1 MKINYIRLVGYIGI
15 YNGMGLED
23 IAIDFSKS
31 KYKKVV
37 IKGANG
43 SGKST
48 LTKALHVMPDSNSS
62 LIPTM
67 ECRKEIT
74 LTNNDIMY
82 NIQII
87 HPITSKGER
96 GQTKAYIQKIS
107 GGESIELN
115 PNGNIRSYKDA
126 VFTELNLD
134 PNFIALSQLS
144 GENKGLAS
152 LKPADRK
159 RFVNSII
166 GNISAYNDLNKSFT
180 KKANEFR
187 AMRNSIISKIDNLGD
202 VDKLNIA
209 LNSINIKWN
218 MLTKEKED
226 ILQAIS
232 SEKTKINMLD
242 EDNKIQDKFNIVSN
256 NVNIA
261 KRNLQDLNKKLAKE
275 SSKFNCDI
283 SKESLTEFHTHLSNQ
298 ELELLSDININ
309 EQKVN
314 SLLNDRE
321 EDAKRL
327 QELSGKLKGL
337 ESNSN
342 NKDKLK
348 SLIEQTKLDVNSYSK
363 TISNMKIKDIN
374 NISKEEFIL
383 ALDSL
388 HDIEEMVSNLKAS
401 YNYDLFNSALY
412 YIENGLQVKTE
423 WDSEI
428 LESSKLLECK
438 KKEYIDLSNLKS
450 KISILD
456 SRPSKCKIDSCPL
469 IKEALDIQSKYS
481 NLDND
486 IIELSNVITSLE
498 IQVSE
503 LRKSKETSYET
514 NRCKSDIEMLIRCI
528 DRNATIIRKLIVDE
542 KFLDTARILDILN
555 DNNIFNELQTIYSYI
570 DAANVID
577 YYKTSVEKL
586 KDYTNEYNI
595 LEQKEFI
602 TDGIVE
608 QIKYTQS
615 KFDEINKTI
624 KECNKIIVENKNT
637 ISTNKSVIIDVEY
650 ILSLYEEIEKNEK
663 LKEDMLNEFE
673 TIKNS
678 MKSIK
683 QSVDNID
690 MLTNRLNQV
699 NKELV
704 PLNNEKD
711 KVQHAIKLLIEYQED
726 LKVYNEKYELI
737 ETLKKY
743 SSPTTGIQ
751 TIFINLYMNKSL
763 SLANKLL
770 QLMFDG
776 KYVLCQFV
784 INDHEFRIP
793 CMGSGLLND
802 DISSMSTSE
811 TCMISMILS
820 FAILQQAS
828 TDYNIL
834 ILDEIDGGLDTHNRL
849 TFLNVLEE
857 LINMLNVE
865 QCFIISHNDEINLK
879 DCDIIM
885 LKSNGQYSNIDGNV
899 IFKY

>member
-1 MKINYIRLVGYIGI
+1 
-15 YNGMGLED
+15 
-23 IAIDFSKS
+23 
-31 KYKKVV
+31 
-37 IKGANG
+37 
-43 SGKST
+43 
-48 LTKALHVMPDSNSS
+48 
-62 LIPTM
+62 
-67 ECRKEIT
+67 
-74 LTNNDIMY
+74 
-82 NIQII
+82 
-87 HPITSKGER
+87 
-96 GQTKAYIQKIS
+96 
-107 GGESIELN
+107 
-115 PNGNIRSYKDA
+115 
-126 VFTELNLD
+126 
-134 PNFIALSQLS
+134 
-144 GENKGLAS
+144 
-152 LKPADRK
+152 
-159 RFVNSII
+159 
-166 GNISAYNDLNKSFT
+166 
-180 KKANEFR
+180 
-187 AMRNSIISKIDNLGD
+187 
-202 VDKLNIA
+202 
-209 LNSINIKWN
+209 
-218 MLTKEKED
+218 
-226 ILQAIS
+226 
-232 SEKTKINMLD
+232 
-242 EDNKIQDKFNIVSN
+242 
-256 NVNIA
+256 
-261 KRNLQDLNKKLAKE
+261 
-275 SSKFNCDI
+275 
-283 SKESLTEFHTHLSNQ
+283 
-298 ELELLSDININ
+298 
-309 EQKVN
+309 
-314 SLLNDRE
+314 
-321 EDAKRL
+321 
-327 QELSGKLKGL
+327 
-337 ESNSN
+337 
-342 NKDKLK
+342 
-348 SLIEQTKLDVNSYSK
+348 
-363 TISNMKIKDIN
+363 
-374 NISKEEFIL
+374 
-383 ALDSL
+383 
-388 HDIEEMVSNLKAS
+388 
-401 YNYDLFNSALY
+401 
-412 YIENGLQVKTE
+412 
-423 WDSEI
+423 
-428 LESSKLLECK
+428 
-438 KKEYIDLSNLKS
+438 
-450 KISILD
+450 
-456 SRPSKCKIDSCPL
+456 
-469 IKEALDIQSKYS
+469 
-481 NLDND
+481 
-486 IIELSNVITSLE
+486 
-498 IQVSE
+498 
-503 LRKSKETSYET
+503 
-514 NRCKSDIEMLIRCI
+514 MLIRCI

-570 DAANVID
+570 DAANIID

-624 KECNKIIVENKNT
+624 KECNKIIIDNKNT

-650 ILSLYEEIEKNEK
+650 ILNLYEEIEKNEK

-690 MLTNRLNQV
+690 VFTNRLNQV

-704 PLNNEKD
+704 PLNNERD
-711 KVQHAIKLLIEYQED
+711 RVQHAIKLLIEYQED

-885 LKSNGQYSNIDGNV
+885 LKNNGQYSNIDGNV